1 MTPKGVTCIL
11 SLASNLGKGTALL
24 DHTLFDLDSDLDL
37 DLEHGAWSSLSSQ
50 AVHDAQ
56 DGDGIDSVRPEPGN
70 PLTDLQNLSQ
80 VRKDR
85 IVGACGAVD
94 AWAL

>member
-37 DLEHGAWSSLSSQ
+37 DLEHGAASHPKQFMTRKTAMVSIQFGQSL
-50 AVHDAQ
+50 A
-56 DGDGIDSVRPEPGN
+56 
-70 PLTDLQNLSQ
+70 
-80 VRKDR
+80 
-85 IVGACGAVD
+85 
-94 AWAL
+94 AL